1 MTDEP
6 LITNDEPVGDD
17 ERMKG
22 SRIPPYISYRTF
34 LTLLEELK
42 TSMPPQVDRS
52 VLRRFSGGM
61 QNQLT
66 HALKA
71 LGLIDDNRVPRP
83 TLKTLVDTLG
93 TEEFKVPFRQV
104 MKTTYPYVFELDLM
118 SATPT
123 MFADKFKEGT
133 GAKED
138 ILRKCRTFFL
148 HAAKEVGIP
157 LGPRIEQGTF
167 PRAKSNGT
175 KRAKPATKQREDN
188 NPPLLDPKPDAGGS
202 VVEKLLTKF
211 PDFDPSWPDEIK
223 KQWFDGFQRFM
234 SGAGI
239 KKGDTE

>member
-6 LITNDEPVGDD
+6 QMTESEPPVDD
-17 ERMKG
+17 RKG
-22 SRIPPYISYRTF
+22 SRLPPYISYKTF

-42 TSMPPQVDRS
+42 TSMPPQIDRS

-61 QNQLT
+61 QNQVT

-71 LGLIDDNRVPRP
+71 LSLIDDARIPRP
-83 TLKTLVDTLG
+83 MLKTLVDTLG
-93 TEEFKVPFRQV
+93 TEEFKRHFRDV
-104 MKTTYPYVFELDLM
+104 MQATYPYVFELDLM

-123 MFADKFKEGT
+123 MFADKFKEAT

-138 ILRKCRTFFL
+138 MLRKCRTFFL

-157 LGPRIEQGTF
+157 LGPRIDQGTF
-167 PRAKSNGT
+167 PRARSNGP
-175 KRAKPATKQREDN
+175 KRTRSAGKAKTGEQVADPTPKQ
-188 NPPLLDPKPDAGGS
+188 NPGT
-202 VVEKLLTKF
+202 VVDKLLSKF
-211 PDFDPSWPDEIK
+211 PEFDPAWPDDIK

-239 KKGDTE
+239 KKSDTE